1 MQRAILLFV
10 LSLFSMV
17 TFLALLSHGYWGI
30 IEPHFKSWGAGQV
43 FFDLVIALSIF
54 IVWLW
59 GDAKAKGRNFWFW
72 TAMVL
77 ASGSIGALLYL
88 LTQKRSAVDGQQS
101 RSRANSEAT
110 A

>member
-10 LSLFSMV
+10 LTLFSVV
-17 TFLALLSHGYWGI
+17 TFLALLNHGYWGI
-30 IEPHFKSWGAGQV
+30 IEPHFKSWRAGQV

-72 TAMVL
+72 TVMVL
-77 ASGSIGALLYL
+77 LSGSIGPLLYL
-88 LTQKRSAVDGQQS
+88 LTQKRSRVDGV
-101 RSRANSEAT
+101 RSESGTHAEAT
-110 A
+110 T